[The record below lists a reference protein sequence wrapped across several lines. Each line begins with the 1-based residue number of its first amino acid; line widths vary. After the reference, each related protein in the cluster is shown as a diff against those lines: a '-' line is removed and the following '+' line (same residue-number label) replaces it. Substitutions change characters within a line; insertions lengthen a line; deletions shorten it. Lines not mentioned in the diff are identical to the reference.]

1 MTLSEVST
9 LLPPPEGMEW
19 RHYDPDGLIAAEDG
33 KTVIVDPEDDNRIR
47 VSAWNGDDNA
57 HLYTI
62 PTDLPA
68 AYLRALRAVGLAPDA
83 EKEALRGE
91 VGSLRDALKVTE
103 GVVGSAYRQ
112 VQALCADVADLR
124 RRLTWTEEVPT
135 TPGRYLVDEPG
146 KETTCWSLL
155 EDGRWS
161 HSSWATF
168 VLGLV
173 PFTDGARFLPLSN
186 LKET

>member
-1 MTLSEVST
+1 MTLSEVSS

-19 RHYDPDGLIAAEDG
+19 REDPDFAHAFILTFADGAVYLRQPTGLVAGQWQLCAE
-33 KTVIVDPEDDNRIR
+33 K
-47 VSAWNGDDNA
+47 GDDCIVI
-57 HLYTI
+57 YITV
-62 PTDLPA
+62 PDLPS
-68 AYLRALRAVGLAPDA
+68 AYRRALQAVGLAPDA
-83 EKEALRGE
+83 EKE
-91 VGSLRDALKVTE
+91 DM
-103 GVVGSAYRQ
+103 
-112 VQALCADVADLR
+112 R
-124 RRLTWTEEVPT
+124 RRLTWTSEVPT